1 MLLSP
6 SEVSPPLVQLPPW
19 LFWLCVVFVHQS
31 PQPFF
36 IPRLPTHCSLHA
48 ASASDPSGVCILCWI
63 NSEVFSQSF
72 PGPPVFGSP
81 TPWIYL
87 LKKGLLGCFSE
98 HGKDLTILPSSHLST
113 YPSPHLSSHPEHPYI
128 CSPTYHSSPFCYLSI
143 LTYLLTCPQTRQPTY
158 HPSIHASIHPSIYPP
173 DQLTVTIYL
182 PPALQSLYGIQT
194 WTRRAGFLS
203 HVVKSVPGE
212 IRKWNR
218 NLWPK
223 VVCAIWALWQVI
235 RVHRWASGIWNS
247 AGDKVCMVSVYI
259 HVRFQGRGSMALTT
273 FSKRVPRKH

>member
-1 MLLSP
+1 MQPLLLILLEFVFSAELIQRFLARAFQVLQYLGPQHHEFIFSRSVCLGASLSMVKTSP
-6 SEVSPPLVQLPPW
+6 SYHPVIHPP
-19 LFWLCVVFVHQS
+19 
-31 PQPFF
+31 
-36 IPRLPTHCSLHA
+36 IRLPTYPLT
-48 ASASDPSGVCILCWI
+48 
-63 NSEVFSQSF
+63 QSTHTSVH
-72 PGPPVFGSP
+72 PP
-81 TPWIYL
+81 TT
-87 LKKGLLGCFSE
+87 
-98 HGKDLTILPSSHLST
+98 HHLS
-113 YPSPHLSSHPEHPYI
+113 I
-128 CSPTYHSSPFCYLSI
+128 CYLSI
-143 LTYLLTCPQTRQPTY
+143 LTYLLTCPQTRQATY

-212 IRKWNR
+212 IRKWNH

-223 VVCAIWALWQVI
+223 VVCVIWVLWQVI

-247 AGDKVCMVSVYI
+247 VDDKVCMVSVYI
-259 HVRFQGRGSMALTT
+259 HVHFQGRGSMALTT